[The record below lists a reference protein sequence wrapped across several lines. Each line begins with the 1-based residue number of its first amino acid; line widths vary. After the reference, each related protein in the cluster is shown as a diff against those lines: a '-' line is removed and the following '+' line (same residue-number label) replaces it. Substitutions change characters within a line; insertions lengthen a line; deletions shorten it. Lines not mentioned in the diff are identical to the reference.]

1 MNLSQLI
8 TIILLFMLCLLAE
21 GLFFSYE
28 VSNLSSSL
36 HRIDRRLQGL
46 NGQLEQTHE
55 QLDELNESVR
65 DINIIVDGDSE

>member
-8 TIILLFMLCLLAE
+8 TIVFVFMLCLLAE

-36 HRIDRRLQGL
+36 HRIDHRLQSL

-55 QLDELNESVR
+55 QLDDLNHTLR
-65 DINIIVDGDSE
+65 DVNIIIEGDSE